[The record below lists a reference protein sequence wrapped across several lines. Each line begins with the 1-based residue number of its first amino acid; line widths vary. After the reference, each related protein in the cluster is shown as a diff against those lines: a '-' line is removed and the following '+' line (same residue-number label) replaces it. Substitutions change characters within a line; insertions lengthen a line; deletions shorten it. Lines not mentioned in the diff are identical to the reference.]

1 MWFFKKRTNLAD
13 AYEVDQVFQNYPH
26 LNDPPNNVNK
36 SNTDLSS
43 KYSLDKRNKA
53 EDITYLHMNE
63 NYPHLNDPPKVS
75 ENDTVQNTACSLDD
89 REGTKDGSKPC
100 PNVYTSFMVPEY
112 DNTQL
117 CPNVCSLLSHSPVAP
132 CIFIEDCDIVNKA
145 KCFSCSEESD
155 ISERLKQMK
164 ADFPE
169 HIKDMFITSCAE
181 LTEEQQL
188 KFGRVLIEYQ
198 DIFSKDELDIGL
210 FEGLEHSIETGD
222 NPPVKLRMRRT
233 PLGFQDEE
241 KEHLEKLLKADIV
254 QPSVSEWASVP
265 VLVRKADGG
274 TRWCLDFR
282 KLNAITKKDTFPL
295 PNIKEFLE
303 SLHGSVYF
311 STLDMS
317 MGYHQIKIKN
327 EDQDKTSFITK
338 HGTFSYKRLPF
349 GLCNSGATF
358 SRVIALVLRGVPP
371 EVAKA
376 YLDDII
382 ILGRNF
388 TEHLNN
394 KITVFEKFDENH
406 LKFKPKK
413 CLFFRRQ
420 TKYLGRVI
428 SDKGIS
434 VDPAKTECIQ
444 NWPLPKDKT
453 QLQKFQGFCNYHREF
468 IKSYAEISS
477 VLYDACTKFVWTDM
491 HTKAFN
497 DLQRALTS
505 PACLAYPTEEGIYVL
520 DTDASNDT
528 IGAEL
533 LQVQEGVE
541 RTIAYASYKLL
552 KQQKNYCTT
561 RKELLSVVAFTRYFR
576 HYLIGQ
582 SKFYVRTDH
591 SSLAWLTRFKE
602 PQGQLARWLE
612 ELAQYNM
619 EILHRK
625 GQKHIDAD
633 SLSRIPDNLDPCDC
647 YSAGEKLQ
655 DLPCKGCKFCERA
668 HKQWSR
674 FLTDVDDIVPLSRN
688 QHSAKFDVHIVN
700 DMNKLIKDGGSTEV
714 FTVQHPRDT
723 IDFTSSLGFTS
734 EELST
739 LQWRDPNLLPI
750 MMYARDGTELSQQEL
765 ELHGPAVQS
774 MWLCRKYFLLRD
786 GVLHYRWLGRSD
798 REYVLVVPKS
808 TVDLVISLCH
818 DDKTAGHLSHEKTL
832 FRLKQRFF
840 WYNMSLQCLLY
851 CRGCEVCNRSKKLH
865 QKNKAPM
872 QSYQVGYPGLRIH
885 MDILGPFVTSS
896 DGNKYV
902 LTIVDQFSKWVTMT
916 VIFFFFFQRKD

>member
-1 MWFFKKRTNLAD
+1 
-13 AYEVDQVFQNYPH
+13 
-26 LNDPPNNVNK
+26 
-36 SNTDLSS
+36 
-43 KYSLDKRNKA
+43 
-53 EDITYLHMNE
+53 
-63 NYPHLNDPPKVS
+63 
-75 ENDTVQNTACSLDD
+75 
-89 REGTKDGSKPC
+89 
-100 PNVYTSFMVPEY
+100 
-112 DNTQL
+112 
-117 CPNVCSLLSHSPVAP
+117 
-132 CIFIEDCDIVNKA
+132 
-145 KCFSCSEESD
+145 
-155 ISERLKQMK
+155 
-164 ADFPE
+164 
-169 HIKDMFITSCAE
+169 
-181 LTEEQQL
+181 
-188 KFGRVLIEYQ
+188 
-198 DIFSKDELDIGL
+198 
-210 FEGLEHSIETGD
+210 
-222 NPPVKLRMRRT
+222 
-233 PLGFQDEE
+233 
-241 KEHLEKLLKADIV
+241 
-254 QPSVSEWASVP
+254 
-265 VLVRKADGG
+265 
-274 TRWCLDFR
+274 
-282 KLNAITKKDTFPL
+282 
-295 PNIKEFLE
+295 
-303 SLHGSVYF
+303 
-311 STLDMS
+311 MS

-388 TEHLNN
+388 TEHLKNM
-394 KITVFEKFDENH
+394 ITVFEKFDENH

-453 QLQKFQGFCNYHREF
+453 QLQKFLGFCNYHREF

-668 HKQWSR
+668 HKQWFR

-865 QKNKAPM
+865 QKNKPPIASIIM
-872 QSYQVGYPGLRIH
+872 E
-885 MDILGPFVTSS
+885 ILGPFVTSS

-916 VIFFFFFQRKD
+916 AMPDHTAETVAHNFLVHYMCTFGAPLFIHTDQGAEFNGSLFECFCKLFQITKTRTTPHHPSSNGQCERYNSVILQMIRCYIDDASRKSKDWDKDLPLFNMALHSMVHRNTGFTANQLMLGREVFLPVDLVMGTSNLATSQKNPCEWIQHQEKVISKMYEEVRDKLKASQQLQKRTYDLTAAENLYELGDLILRKQLSTKTGAKALKPVWEGPFVVTECRAPLYKVKNQRRDFFVHHDNIKRCNDRSPPLWARRMRHEILALDNPPLDIESEAEKTLALPDNDILMKTEDDEVLSEGDLENLFKVPTPTRAGRHPRPPRWHEDYMME